1 MPKQVVLTRRG
12 IRGAVVRPSRWR
24 VRPRC
29 LALEARETPDVS
41 APAILQFFE
50 STHTNME
57 RRMPDVF
64 RAGYGSIWA
73 PPPGQA
79 DIGDFSVGY
88 DVYERFDLGSPANP
102 TLYGTETGLKTAIR
116 ELNRAGGLYY
126 SDYIINHN
134 GFSDWSTPGFLNA
147 GGYPGFFM
155 STGGGSWGDFH
166 DPNATGDLNYRLSGL
181 IDIAQ
186 ESNNQYVR
194 SPVPGFANNLPAGTT
209 PAFGRI
215 ANVPAESNRR
225 FYPDQG
231 LAPIVV
237 NDPATGASN
246 VVIYPFNTANPTA
259 GDPVAEN
266 ALGYLMRYA
275 QWMVQEIGVDGF
287 RLDAVKHAPTWA
299 FNFFDRAVFRA
310 SPKTLLDGSQP
321 RVFSFGEAFDGNKP
335 FVQTYIRKDAYNPG
349 VVGGNRDALDFPLFF
364 AIQSNFTSNG
374 LQNSFFN
381 VVNASQDSQDDGLAN
396 NGSQGVAFVQSH
408 DSDGPYLSNVA
419 YAYTLMRPG
428 NAIVYFNA
436 EQFGTGRDFPKDGRG
451 DALGGLYGDAI
462 TKLVQI
468 RNGYGRGN
476 YQQRWLDKET
486 LIYER
491 QNSALVLLNNRTDS
505 GYDTRTVQTSFA
517 PGTVLVELTGNA
529 TNSTIDPVNEIFDSV
544 TVNGSGQVT
553 VRIPRNKTGTV
564 AHNNGYLIY
573 APAAPNGTLT
583 IVGATGSIA
592 AEAPT
597 AGTNGTAL
605 LSALPVVTGDS
616 FQVRL
621 DTTAFVLPGGGRDF
635 DADGDNAIIRINGGL
650 DLNGNGV
657 VDHVV
662 PGSDSYGFEQF
673 VTTKSPGFGS
683 PDGNGLYVQTID
695 ATQLPEG
702 VNYITVRAFR
712 RRAGGPAIYRDY
724 KVAVYVDR
732 LAPAVTID
740 SFNPAV
746 AGVNQNR
753 VVRVRSAD
761 LTANNVHV
769 FLNLPAGLSDAT
781 VIGLVGGGSQASGID
796 RDLWSRQFNN
806 LLSGNHVI
814 TTVTFER
821 SGRVDVERFVNYSV
835 TGGVGAGLGDLN
847 GDGLYTA
854 GDVSAFAAILNSN
867 NTQFNP
873 AADFNGDGLVNNTD
887 LLLLGQKLTQ
897 VGATSALSFYRSIL
911 GPPAAFTIIE
921 GGTLN
926 LAVNQPA
933 GTIAPALTFSWDLNN
948 DGTFGD
954 ATGSPT
960 PVPWSQLVSLGVNVA
975 GSYTVAVRSTEGTTT
990 FTQTATLTVNAAPP
1004 AATLGNSGPVGQF
1017 ATNAVVSFTNVSHP
1031 SPPVQSAGF
1040 TYSYDFDNDGTFE
1053 ITDSASSSVAVPA
1066 GFLVAPQRVVRG
1078 RVRATGN
1085 GLFSDFTTAVAVVAP
1100 PRVAAF
1106 QVNDGSPQRSRV
1118 TGVTVSFDSVVT
1130 LPVPPESAFTLTGP
1144 GGVVVT
1150 LTADLSGSTATQTIV
1165 RLTFSGAGTFGGSLV
1180 DGRFTLAVNSA
1191 VITDGFGQA
1200 LDGDGDGL
1208 AGGAYAAE
1216 FHRLFGDIDGDADV
1230 DAADFAAFRGAF
1242 GGVTNLAFDFDGDG
1256 DVDAA
1261 DFAAFRQRFGSSV

>member
-1 MPKQVVLTRRG
+1 MRKKRALTRRG
-12 IRGAVVRPSRWR
+12 VCGVLLRSNRWR
-24 VRPRC
+24 VALRC
-29 LALEARETPDVS
+29 QALEARETPDVS

-79 DIGDFSVGY
+79 DLGDFSVGY
-88 DVYERFDLGSPANP
+88 DVYDRFDLGSPGNP
-102 TLYGTETGLKTAIR
+102 TLYGTETGLKVTIK

-134 GFSDWSTPGFLNA
+134 GFSDWTTPGFLNA

-166 DPNATGDLNYRLSGL
+166 DPSATGDLNFRLAGL

-186 ESNNQYVR
+186 DSNNQYVR

-209 PAFGRI
+209 PAFGRL
-215 ANVPAESNRR
+215 ANVPSEANRR
-225 FYPDQG
+225 LYPDQG
-231 LAPIVV
+231 LTPIVV
-237 NDPATGASN
+237 NDPATGAGSLS
-246 VVIYPFNTANPTA
+246 IYPFNTVNPSA

-266 ALGYLMRYA
+266 AMGLLMRYA

-321 RVFSFGEAFDGNKP
+321 RVFSFGETFDGNKA

-349 VVGGNRDALDFPLFF
+349 TVGGNRDALDFPLFF

-408 DSDGPYLSNVA
+408 DSDGPYLSNVS
-419 YAYTLMRPG
+419 YAYILMRPG
-428 NAIVYFNA
+428 NAIVYYNA

-462 TKLVQI
+462 TRLVQI

-505 GYDTRTVQTSFA
+505 GYDTRTVQTGFA

-544 TVNGSGQVT
+544 TVNGAGQVT

-573 APAAPNGTLT
+573 APAAPNGVLT
-583 IVGATGSIA
+583 IVGASGTIA
-592 AEAPT
+592 AETPT

-605 LSALPVVTGDS
+605 LSALPVITGNS

-621 DTTAFVLPGGGRDF
+621 DTAAYLLPGGGRDF
-635 DADGDNAIIRINGGL
+635 DADGDNAIVRINGGL
-650 DLNGNGV
+650 DLNGNGK
-657 VDHVV
+657 VDLTA

-683 PDGNGLYVQTID
+683 ADGNGLYIQTID

-712 RRAGGPAIYRDY
+712 HRSSGPAIYRDY

-753 VVRVRSAD
+753 IVRVRSTD

-814 TTVTFER
+814 TTVTYER
-821 SGRVDVERFVNYSV
+821 NGRVDVQRFVNYSV
-835 TGGVGAGLGDLN
+835 TGGLGAGPGDLN
-847 GDGLYTA
+847 GDGIYSA
-854 GDVSAFAAILNSN
+854 GDVSSFATILNSN

-887 LLLLGQKLTQ
+887 LLLLGQTLTQ
-897 VGATSALSFYRSIL
+897 VGATSALSFYRSVL
-911 GPPAAFTIIE
+911 GPPAFFTILE

-933 GTIAPALTFSWDLNN
+933 ATIVPPLTFSWDLNN

-954 ATGSPT
+954 ATGSPAA
-960 PVPWSQLVSLGVNVA
+960 VPWSQLQTFGINVA
-975 GSYTVAVRSTEGTTT
+975 GSYPVAVRSTEGTTT
-990 FTQTATLTVNAAPP
+990 FTQTATLNVNSAPP
-1004 AATLGNSGPVGQF
+1004 TATFANNGPVGQS
-1017 ATNAVVSFTNVSHP
+1017 ATNATVSFTDVGHP
-1031 SPPVQSAGF
+1031 SPTVQSSGF

-1053 ITDSASSSVAVPA
+1053 ITNSTSSSVAVPA
-1066 GFLVAPQRVVRG
+1066 GFLSAPQRVVRG
-1078 RVRATGN
+1078 RVTAVGN
-1085 GLFSDFTTAVAVVAP
+1085 GLSSEYTTTIAVVAP
-1100 PRVAAF
+1100 PRVQAF
-1106 QVNDGSPQRSRV
+1106 QVNDGGPQRSRV
-1118 TGVTVSFDSVVT
+1118 TSVTVTFDRVVT

-1144 GGVVVT
+1144 GGVVVA
-1150 LTADLSGSTATQTIV
+1150 LTADLSGSTGTQTVV
-1165 RLTFSGAGTFGGSLV
+1165 RLTFSGAGTSGGSLI
-1180 DGRFTLAVNSA
+1180 DGRFTLALDSSLIGDA
-1191 VITDGFGQA
+1191 LGQS
-1200 LDGDGDGL
+1200 LDGDGDGT
-1208 AGGAYAAE
+1208 AGGAYAAP
-1216 FHRLFGDIDGDADV
+1216 FHRLFGDSDGDADV

-1242 GGVTNLAFDFDGDG
+1242 GGVTNLAFDSDDDG

-1261 DFAAFRQRFGSSV
+1261 DFAAFRQRFGSSI